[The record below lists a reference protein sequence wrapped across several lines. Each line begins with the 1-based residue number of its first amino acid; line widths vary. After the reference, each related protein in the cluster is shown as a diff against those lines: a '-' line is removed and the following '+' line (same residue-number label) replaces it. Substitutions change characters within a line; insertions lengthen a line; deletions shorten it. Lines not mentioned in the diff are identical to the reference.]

1 MGCERGVSAS
11 TLLDFFNQLQ
21 VNLPVVLQNVKN
33 ATQARNLKLHIYWL
47 HIDYSALVL
56 QNVKIVTQG
65 QGPVGG
71 INAVDEGIKEEPAS
85 EEEVLSFPWFSVL
98 YLPIMAWTSCGL
110 CDHRDLS

>member
-1 MGCERGVSAS
+1 MGINWKSNHPKKNYQKGAMGCERGVSAS

-33 ATQARNLKLHIYWL
+33 ATQARNLKLHIYLL
-47 HIDYSALVL
+47 HIDYSTLVL

-85 EEEVLSFPWFSVL
+85 EEEVLSF
-98 YLPIMAWTSCGL
+98 
-110 CDHRDLS
+110 R

>member
-21 VNLPVVLQNVKN
+21 VNLPV
-33 ATQARNLKLHIYWL
+33 
-47 HIDYSALVL
+47 VL

-85 EEEVLSFPWFSVL
+85 EEEVLSF
-98 YLPIMAWTSCGL
+98 
-110 CDHRDLS
+110 R